1 MKWGNNLKF
10 YEYIYNEGLTKDQAK
25 ALMNEGAYIYFKMSN
40 DSYLQTEGIVFLD
53 EVDNYVIVSSMCK
66 LDEANPIVIKD
77 VIFPNALIN
86 SNCEFKEVSI
96 TTEVLELLK
105 NNLDSFKGNY

>member
-1 MKWGNNLKF
+1 MKF
-10 YEYIYNEGLTKDQAK
+10 YEYIYNEGLTEEQAK
-25 ALMNEGAYIYFKMSN
+25 ELMNEGAYVYFKTKMLN
-40 DSYLQTEGIVFLD
+40 NSYLQTEGIVFLD
-53 EVDNYVIVSSMCK
+53 EVDNYVVVSSMCK

-77 VIFPNALIN
+77 VLFPNTFIN

>member
-1 MKWGNNLKF
+1 MKWGNNLNF

-25 ALMNEGAYIYFKMSN
+25 ELMNEGAYIYFKMPN
-40 DSYLQTEGIVFLD
+40 DSYLQTEGIIFLD
-53 EVDNYVIVSSMCK
+53 EVDNYVVVSRMCNI
-66 LDEANPIVIKD
+66 DETSLVVVKD

-96 TTEVLELLK
+96 TTEVLVFLK